1 VFTGIVQSVGRIVSI
16 SNMGRDRQLKVDL
29 GSLDAKTMQPGDSIA
44 VDGACLTA
52 IGFDANTFIA
62 DVSVETLKMTTL
74 GKLTPES
81 RVNLE
86 PALTPSSRL
95 GGHLVSGHVD
105 GTSEILERHHEARSE
120 HFTIRA
126 PESLCHYI
134 ASKGSVCV
142 QGVSLTV
149 NNVDKD
155 TFSVNIVP
163 HTLAMTNLGDC
174 VPGTIVNLEIDVI
187 ARYLERLLNRDFNS
201 DSTPAV
207 SEAFLRQ
214 AGFIDTGD

>member
-1 VFTGIVQSVGRIVSI
+1 MFTGIIQSVGHIVAI
-16 SNMGRDRQLKVDL
+16 SKMGRDRQLRVDL

-44 VDGACLTA
+44 VNGACLTA
-52 IGFDANTFIA
+52 IGFEGNTFFA
-62 DVSVETLKMTTL
+62 DVSVETLELTTL
-74 GKLTPES
+74 GKLIQDS

-86 PALTPSSRL
+86 LAVTPSSRL

-105 GTSEILERHHEARSE
+105 GTAEILERRRDARSE
-120 HFTIRA
+120 RFTLRA
-126 PESLCHYI
+126 PESLSHYI
-134 ASKGSVCV
+134 ASKGSICV

-149 NNVDKD
+149 NSVDKN

-174 VPGTIVNLEIDVI
+174 APGTMVNLEIDVI
-187 ARYLERLLNRDFNS
+187 ARYLERLLTRNFNP
-201 DSTPAV
+201 DSTPAI

-214 AGFIDTGD
+214 TGFIDTGD